1 MAQPGQRVDPLG
13 NQNFLLEIDGLARAS
28 FAEVT
33 GGDSTIDVTEYR
45 EGGENTTPRKL
56 PGLTKHGNIVL
67 KWGLT
72 SDVELWNW
80 HKDAVRGTVRRRN
93 GSIVGLDRTGQEA
106 ARWNFVNAFPS
117 KYDTPDFNAEGNDVA
132 LETLELVHEGI
143 ERVS

>member
-1 MAQPGQRVDPLG
+1 MAQPGTRIDPPG
-13 NQNFLLEIDGLARAS
+13 NQNFLLEIDGIARAS

-45 EGGENTTPRKL
+45 EGGDLTTVRKL

-67 KWGLT
+67 KYGVATDLELNAWHR
-72 SDVELWNW
+72 DV
-80 HKDAVRGTVRRRN
+80 VRGQVTRRN
-93 GSIVGLDRTGQEA
+93 GSIICLDRRRQEV

-117 KYDTPDFNAEGNDVA
+117 KYDPPDFNAEGNDVA
-132 LETLELVHEGI
+132 IETVELTHEGI